1 MNAKSRF
8 DKIIQEI
15 ESRVGDPF
23 LDAQK
28 LSEELASSNALLL
41 RDMITVFKYL
51 TGNTLRAYIC
61 DRRMMASYKFLIT
74 EKKRNIERALEIAGY
89 GDQPGYT
96 KAFRKRFG
104 MSPGEAF
111 KKKDF
116 SLYEKPLSWDI
127 LSQEG
132 YVDSD
137 EADSAIQEEGTHFGI
152 KLNQYDKI
160 AKAMELEAFYDFSP
174 VYSQFAFDLSEQI
187 SKPISDT
194 FRFVDSLREYL
205 WTTRPEDES
214 LTDDMKPLKETLREY
229 GEDEFYQQMF
239 FEKNIGLSTIEYFQ
253 FNHDATREELL
264 SCNEDMLAAFSE
276 TYEMSFHYFMKA
288 WEAFMKYTDGE
299 YNLELFESFVKRLDS
314 NMPIEDALAEIPFD
328 VIMDSYPEGYDGM
341 DDSID
346 SYYSEIDEI
355 LEKAYN
361 QWDSGRIDEE
371 PDIDNLGYYD
381 EEEKEDYEELS
392 ESPEEI
398 LLD

>member
-1 MNAKSRF
+1 MNVKQRF
-8 DKIIQEI
+8 DKTIQEI
-15 ESRVGDPF
+15 EKRAGDPYV
-23 LDAQK
+23 DSQ
-28 LSEELASSNALLL
+28 ELAADIAASNALLL

-51 TGNTLRAYIC
+51 TGNTLRAYIN
-61 DRRMMASYKFLIT
+61 DRRMMASYKFLVSGKT
-74 EKKRNIERALEIAGY
+74 RNIERALEIAGY

-96 KAFRKRFG
+96 KAFKKRFG
-104 MSPGEAF
+104 ISPGEAF
-111 KKKDF
+111 RKKDI
-116 SLYEKPLSWDI
+116 SLYEEPLSWEL
-127 LSQEG
+127 LSRETS
-132 YVDSD
+132 VSSD
-137 EADSAIQEEGTHFGI
+137 NYGMVEPEIGTHFGI
-152 KLNQYDKI
+152 KLDQYDKI

-239 FEKNIGLSTIEYFQ
+239 FEKDIGLSTIEYFQ

-299 YNLELFESFVKRLDS
+299 YNPELFESFVKRLDS

-328 VIMDSYPEGYDGM
+328 VIMDSYPEGYGGM

-361 QWDSGRIDEE
+361 RWDGGRIDEE
-371 PDIDNLGYYD
+371 PDIDNLEYYD
-381 EEEKEDYEELS
+381 EEKEDYEELS